1 MEFYI
6 VMTVVLFA
14 IGLWNLL
21 IAILGCF
28 PQCRATA
35 VGTLANAVHYKNYR
49 TRSGNIIEHL
59 TRAHYIYTV
68 RNKQYRTPVQTT
80 FEGKRKLFNK
90 VSVIYVKWYPRRGY
104 INHYTG
110 FYEWFLGILFLC
122 FGCAM
127 IHLILRDF

>member
-1 MEFYI
+1 MEIYI

-14 IGLWNLL
+14 IGFWNLL

-28 PQCRATA
+28 PRFRATS

-49 TRSGNIIEHL
+49 TDSGRIIKHL
-59 TRAHYIYTV
+59 TRVQYVYTV
-68 RNKQYRTPVQTT
+68 RNKQYRARVHTT
-80 FEGKRKLFNK
+80 YEGKRKLFNK
-90 VSVIYVKWYPRRGY
+90 VSIIHVKWFPRHGY

-110 FYEWFLGILFLC
+110 FCEWFFGVLFLY

-127 IHLILRDF
+127 IYLILRDF